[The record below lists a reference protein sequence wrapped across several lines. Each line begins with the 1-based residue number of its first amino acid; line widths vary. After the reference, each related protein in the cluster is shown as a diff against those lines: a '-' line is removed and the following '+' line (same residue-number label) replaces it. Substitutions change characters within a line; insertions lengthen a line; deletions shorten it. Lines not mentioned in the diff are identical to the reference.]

1 MRNVEI
7 KARIKELSAI
17 LEKARL
23 LSGSSGELIKQHD
36 TFYCVQKGRLK
47 LRKFESGDSELI
59 YYERPDVE
67 GPKLSSYSKAEI
79 KAQSTSG
86 LNDVLDQALGTSG
99 VVKKVRHLFMV
110 DQTRVHV
117 DSVEGLGDFME
128 LEVALK
134 PEQSVEDGEKIAVSL
149 MEQLGVGKED
159 LLSGAYTD
167 LLKQK

>member
-1 MRNVEI
+1 M
-7 KARIKELSAI
+7 
-17 LEKARL
+17 
-23 LSGSSGELIKQHD
+23 
-36 TFYCVQKGRLK
+36 
-47 LRKFESGDSELI
+47 I